1 MLSKCVEG
9 KKWKGKE
16 RKEER
21 REKGERGG
29 EEEEER
35 RERRKEVSDKLSG
48 GNKNLSTKS
57 GSSLRLSSPSQG
69 LKRGP
74 RKQIEFSIV
83 ILGVD
88 ALSCQHPVWNPT
100 LYG

>member
-1 MLSKCVEG
+1 M
-9 KKWKGKE
+9 E
-16 RKEER
+16 RKRKKER

-29 EEEEER
+29 EKEE
-35 RERRKEVSDKLSG
+35 ERRKEVSDKLSG

-57 GSSLRLSSPSQG
+57 GSSLHLSSHSQG
-69 LKRGP
+69 LTRRP

-88 ALSCQHPVWNPT
+88 ACLASTLWNPT

>member
-1 MLSKCVEG
+1 MERK
-9 KKWKGKE
+9 

-29 EEEEER
+29 EKEE
-35 RERRKEVSDKLSG
+35 ERRKEVSDKLSG

-57 GSSLRLSSPSQG
+57 GSSLHLSSPSQG
-69 LKRGP
+69 LTRGP

-88 ALSCQHPVWNPT
+88 ALSHQHPVWNPT

>member
-1 MLSKCVEG
+1 MERK
-9 KKWKGKE
+9 

-29 EEEEER
+29 EKEE
-35 RERRKEVSDKLSG
+35 ERRKEVSDKLSG

-57 GSSLRLSSPSQG
+57 GSSLHLSSPSQG
-69 LKRGP
+69 LTRGP

-88 ALSCQHPVWNPT
+88 ALSRQHPVWNPT